1 MARSICLTGNS
12 DMILIA
18 TGNAATLLLHSTESL
33 TAIKFYSYG
42 LSFSRAWKVLH
53 LLTLCQLINWVLVML
68 WVKSWSRQ
76 EEGELCQWSNSKFM
90 IEFPYFYFI
99 YDSQCDWV
107 SGWFTKKNILPNC
120 PPIYEYARYISHIEK
135 KRNNVPWTWRLYD
148 IVQCTVDKP
157 LATFCRKYVLCY
169 LFFKSMK
176 TEPRPGTAR
185 AAAFIWAWVRPG
197 EHTG

>member
-18 TGNAATLLLHSTESL
+18 RGNAATLLLHSTESL

-76 EEGELCQWSNSKFM
+76 EEGELCQWLNSKFM

-107 SGWFTKKNILPNC
+107 PGWFTKKNILPNF
-120 PPIYEYARYISHIEK
+120 PPSMNMLDIFHILK
-135 KRNNVPWTWRLYD
+135 KRGITSLEHEDYMTLCNALWISPWLPS
-148 IVQCTVDKP
+148 VGSMC
-157 LATFCRKYVLCY
+157 YVIY
-169 LFFKSMK
+169 F
-176 TEPRPGTAR
+176 
-185 AAAFIWAWVRPG
+185 
-197 EHTG
+197 